1 MNKVVQILPLA
12 GHSNT
17 ASIANAISRLG
28 YEVLQVQADG
38 KISSHLPLI
47 IPGVGTFSHAMNY
60 LRETGLDSE
69 VISHGGREA
78 PLLGICL
85 GFQILFEKGFEGSPS
100 GKEGLGL
107 LPGVVTPIESNG
119 KRKANIGWRELSI
132 RTNSES
138 NPIFY
143 FCHSFQ
149 VISDLASTVSTRF
162 DNAEILSMATFGAIR
177 GYQFHPELSGTD
189 GLELLADD
197 LAFFPPT

>member
-1 MNKVVQILPLA
+1 MKKVVQILPLA

-38 KISSHLPLI
+38 EISSHLPLV
-47 IPGVGTFSHAMNY
+47 IPGVGTFSRAMSY
-60 LRETGLDSE
+60 LRETGLDKE
-69 VISHGGREA
+69 ITSHGGREA

-100 GKEGLGL
+100 GKAGLGL
-107 LPGVVTPIESNG
+107 LPGVVTPIQSSG
-119 KRKANIGWRELSI
+119 SRKANIGWRELPIGS
-132 RTNSES
+132 SAES

-149 VISDLASTVSTRF
+149 VISDLANTVSTKF
-162 DNAEILSMATFGAIR
+162 DNSEILSMATFGNIK

-189 GLELLADD
+189 GLELLAED
-197 LAFFPPT
+197 LAQCPPK